1 MLTGIS
7 SREQIEA
14 VHSATSL
21 PLCVLN
27 PPTDARNDQAFLD
40 ANGVRILMLG
50 NPTYAVA
57 VQAIHDSLKHLKDG
71 RAMEELADRQ
81 ASPDL
86 LRQVNRTDEFIELQ
100 ERYLR
105 E

>member
-1 MLTGIS
+1 
-7 SREQIEA
+7 
-14 VHSATSL
+14 
-21 PLCVLN
+21 
-27 PPTDARNDQAFLD
+27 
-40 ANGVRILMLG
+40 MLG

-71 RAMEELADRQ
+71 GAMEELGNRQ
-81 ASPDL
+81 ATPEL
-86 LRQVNRTDEFIELQ
+86 LRQVNRTDEFIALQ